1 MIKKLKEIKFFTKV
15 RNKIIFTMLISL
27 ICSFIAFFTIAELGA
42 TYIFKGFET
51 YLNSNELSANSQ
63 TDNGKNTDIT
73 MELEEK
79 YFIFNVYLVAVL
91 IFIFIFFIISLA
103 FFFDKRTKYLKYI
116 TSSLAGL
123 SKGDFYI
130 KLKVDGNDEI
140 SFLADRINMMAE
152 KIQDKFEE
160 ERLLEKSKNTLIANL
175 SHDLKS
181 PLTSIIGYL
190 TLVKESP
197 NLTEI
202 EKSYIN
208 TIFKNSQRLKN
219 RLDELF
225 EFTKLNNTNLIL
237 NYDRVNISKLT
248 KQYQQEE
255 NSILENLGFKT
266 ETDIQE
272 NIYLDIDIERF
283 IRIFDNVYTNVKKYG
298 TKPGEFSVKLEKK
311 ENKIHLSFKNYF
323 INYREIDLVKIFD
336 EFYRADEAR
345 SDKDSAGLGLFI
357 VKRIV
362 ELHNGRV
369 WADMEY
375 NKYFVINIEF
385 KLNNEIAVNEK
396 DEL

>member
-1 MIKKLKEIKFFTKV
+1 MIRAFRSIRFFTKI
-15 RNKIIFTMLISL
+15 RNKIILTMLVSL

-42 TYIFKGFET
+42 SFIFKGFET
-51 YLNSNELSANSQ
+51 YLNQVEDTKLP
-63 TDNGKNTDIT
+63 TDNNKEKEIEK
-73 MELEEK
+73 ELDKK
-79 YFIFNVYLVAVL
+79 YIIFNVYLVAVL

-103 FFFDKRTKYLKYI
+103 FLFDKRTKYLKYI

-123 SKGDFYI
+123 TDGDFYI

-152 KIQDKFEE
+152 KIQEKFEE

-190 TLVKESP
+190 TLVKESN
-197 NLTEI
+197 NLTNI
-202 EKSYIN
+202 EKSYID
-208 TIFKNSQRLKN
+208 TIFKNSLRLKT

-225 EFTKLNNTNLIL
+225 EFTKLNNTNLKL
-237 NYDRVNISKLT
+237 NYERVNISKLT
-248 KQYQQEE
+248 RQYHQEQ
-255 NSILENLGFKT
+255 NSILESMGFKT
-266 ETDIQE
+266 NVNIEE
-272 NIYLDIDIERF
+272 NIYMDIDVERF
-283 IRIFDNVYTNVKKYG
+283 IRIFDNVYTNVKKYA
-298 TKPGEFSVKLEKK
+298 TVPGEFSVNLTKDS
-311 ENKIHLSFKNYF
+311 ENVSLSFKNYLVNF
-323 INYREIDLVKIFD
+323 KEIDLIKIFD

-369 WADMEY
+369 WADIEK
-375 NKYFVINIEF
+375 NKYFCINIEF
-385 KLNNEIAVNEK
+385 SLEK
-396 DEL
+396 YYDLKIKN

>member
-1 MIKKLKEIKFFTKV
+1 MIKKLKEIKFLNKI
-15 RNKIIFTMLISL
+15 RNKIILTMLISL

-42 TYIFKGFET
+42 SYIFKGFET
-51 YLNSNELSANSQ
+51 YLNSAEAGQLKTNNSKEVDISKEL
-63 TDNGKNTDIT
+63 DK
-73 MELEEK
+73 K
-79 YFIFNVYLVAVL
+79 YFIFNVYLVSVL
-91 IFIFIFFIISLA
+91 IFIFIFFIVSLA

-116 TSSLAGL
+116 TSSLAGM

-152 KIQDKFEE
+152 KIQEKFEE

-190 TLVKESP
+190 TLVKGSA
-197 NLTEI
+197 NLTAT
-202 EKSYIN
+202 EKSYIE
-208 TIFKNSQRLKN
+208 TIAKNSQRLKT

-225 EFTKLNNTNLIL
+225 EFTKLNNANLKL
-237 NYDRVNISKLT
+237 NCERVNISKLT
-248 KQYQQEE
+248 KQYHQEQ
-255 NSILENLGFKT
+255 NSILETLDFKT
-266 ETDIQE
+266 SSEIEE
-272 NIYLDIDIERF
+272 NIYLNIDVERF

-298 TKPGEFSVKLEKK
+298 TKPGEFSVKLHK
-311 ENKIHLSFKNYF
+311 EEDKVYLSFKNYF
-323 INYREIDLVKIFD
+323 VNYREIDLVRIFD

-369 WADMEY
+369 WADIED
-375 NKYFVINIEF
+375 KYFLVKIEF
-385 KLNNEIAVNEK
+385 KIENEIDMKK
-396 DEL
+396 DEA

>member
-1 MIKKLKEIKFFTKV
+1 MIRAFRSIRFFTKI
-15 RNKIIFTMLISL
+15 RNKIILTMLVSL

-42 TYIFKGFET
+42 SFIFKGFET
-51 YLNSNELSANSQ
+51 YLNRVEDTKVP
-63 TDNGKNTDIT
+63 TDNSK
-73 MELEEK
+73 EK
-79 YFIFNVYLVAVL
+79 EIAKQLDKKYIIFNVYLVAVL

-103 FFFDKRTKYLKYI
+103 FLFDKRTKYLKYI

-123 SKGDFYI
+123 SDGDFYI

-152 KIQDKFEE
+152 KIQEKFEE

-190 TLVKESP
+190 TLVKESN
-197 NLTEI
+197 NLTNI
-202 EKSYIN
+202 EKSYID
-208 TIFKNSQRLKN
+208 TIFKNSLRLKT

-225 EFTKLNNTNLIL
+225 EFTKLNNANLKL
-237 NYDRVNISKLT
+237 NYEKVNISKLT
-248 KQYQQEE
+248 RQYHQEQ
-255 NSILENLGFKT
+255 NSILEAMGFKT
-266 ETDIQE
+266 NVNIEE
-272 NIYLDIDIERF
+272 NIYMDIDVERF
-283 IRIFDNVYTNVKKYG
+283 IRIFDNIYTNVKKYA
-298 TKPGEFSVKLEKK
+298 TVPGEFTVNLTKDSESVS
-311 ENKIHLSFKNYF
+311 LSFKNCLVNF
-323 INYREIDLVKIFD
+323 KEIDLIKIFD

-369 WADMEY
+369 WADIEK
-375 NKYFVINIEF
+375 NKYFCINIEF
-385 KLNNEIAVNEK
+385 SLEK
-396 DEL
+396 YCDLK

>member
-1 MIKKLKEIKFFTKV
+1 MIRAFRSIRFFTKI
-15 RNKIIFTMLISL
+15 RNKIILTMLISL

-42 TYIFKGFET
+42 SFIFKGFET
-51 YLNSNELSANSQ
+51 YLNQVEDTKIP
-63 TDNGKNTDIT
+63 TDNNKEKEIEK
-73 MELEEK
+73 ELDKK
-79 YFIFNVYLVAVL
+79 YIIFNVYLVAVL

-103 FFFDKRTKYLKYI
+103 FLFDKRTKYLKYI

-123 SKGDFYI
+123 TDGDFYI

-152 KIQDKFEE
+152 KIQEKFEE

-190 TLVKESP
+190 TLVKESN
-197 NLTEI
+197 NLTNI
-202 EKSYIN
+202 EKSYID
-208 TIFKNSQRLKN
+208 TIFKNSLRLKT

-225 EFTKLNNTNLIL
+225 EFTKLNNTNLSL
-237 NYDRVNISKLT
+237 NYEKVNISKLT
-248 KQYQQEE
+248 RQYHQEQ
-255 NSILENLGFKT
+255 NSILEAMGFKT
-266 ETDIQE
+266 NVNIEE
-272 NIYLDIDIERF
+272 NIYMDIDVERF
-283 IRIFDNVYTNVKKYG
+283 IRIFDNVYTNVKKYA
-298 TKPGEFSVKLEKK
+298 TVPGEFTVNLTKDS
-311 ENKIHLSFKNYF
+311 ENVSLSFKNYLVNF
-323 INYREIDLVKIFD
+323 KEIDLIKIFD

-369 WADMEY
+369 WADIEK
-375 NKYFVINIEF
+375 NKYFCINIEF
-385 KLNNEIAVNEK
+385 SLEK
-396 DEL
+396 YCDLK

>member
-1 MIKKLKEIKFFTKV
+1 MIKKLKEIKFFTKI

-42 TYIFKGFET
+42 SYIFKGFET
-51 YLNSNELSANSQ
+51 YLNSSIGHDPKVDNS
-63 TDNGKNTDIT
+63 K
-73 MELEEK
+73 ELEIAGELDKK
-79 YFIFNVYLVAVL
+79 YFIFNVYLIAVL

-116 TSSLAGL
+116 TSSLAGM

-130 KLKVDGNDEI
+130 KLKVDGKDEI

-197 NLTEI
+197 NLTKT

-225 EFTKLNNTNLIL
+225 EFTKLNNTNLKL
-237 NYDRVNISKLT
+237 NYEKVNISKLT
-248 KQYQQEE
+248 KQYHQEE

-266 ETDIQE
+266 EMDIEE
-272 NIYLDIDIERF
+272 NIYFDIDVERF

-298 TKPGEFSVKLEKK
+298 TRPGEFGVKLQKK
-311 ENKIHLSFKNYF
+311 ENKIFLSFKNYF
-323 INYREIDLVKIFD
+323 INNREIDLVRIFD
-336 EFYRADEAR
+336 EFYRADESR

-362 ELHNGRV
+362 ELHNGKV
-369 WADMEY
+369 WAEMG
-375 NKYFVINIEF
+375 NSKYFTVNIEF
-385 KLNNEIAVNEK
+385 SIINEIEVNKK
-396 DEL
+396 DES

>member
-1 MIKKLKEIKFFTKV
+1 MIRAFRSIRFFTKI
-15 RNKIIFTMLISL
+15 RNKIILTMLVSL

-42 TYIFKGFET
+42 SFIFKGFET
-51 YLNSNELSANSQ
+51 YLNRVEDTKIP
-63 TDNGKNTDIT
+63 TDNSK
-73 MELEEK
+73 EK
-79 YFIFNVYLVAVL
+79 EIAKQLDKKYIIFNVYLVAVL

-103 FFFDKRTKYLKYI
+103 FLFDKRTKYLKYI

-123 SKGDFYI
+123 TDGDFYI

-152 KIQDKFEE
+152 KIQEKFEE

-190 TLVKESP
+190 TLVKESN
-197 NLTEI
+197 NLNSV
-202 EKSYIN
+202 EKSYID
-208 TIFKNSQRLKN
+208 TIFKNSLRLKT

-225 EFTKLNNTNLIL
+225 EFTKLNNANLKL
-237 NYDRVNISKLT
+237 NYEKVNISKLT
-248 KQYQQEE
+248 RQYHQEQ
-255 NSILENLGFKT
+255 NSILEAMGFKT
-266 ETDIQE
+266 NVNIEE
-272 NIYLDIDIERF
+272 NIYMDIDVERF
-283 IRIFDNVYTNVKKYG
+283 IRIFDNVYTNVKKYA
-298 TKPGEFSVKLEKK
+298 TVPGEFSVNLTKNSEKVS
-311 ENKIHLSFKNYF
+311 LSFKNYLVNF
-323 INYREIDLVKIFD
+323 KEIDLIKIFD

-369 WADMEY
+369 WADIEK
-375 NKYFVINIEF
+375 NKYFCINIEF
-385 KLNNEIAVNEK
+385 SLEKYCDLN
-396 DEL
+396 

>member
-1 MIKKLKEIKFFTKV
+1 MIRAFRSIRFFTKI
-15 RNKIIFTMLISL
+15 RNKIILTMLVSL

-42 TYIFKGFET
+42 SFIFKGFET
-51 YLNSNELSANSQ
+51 YLNQVEDTKLP
-63 TDNGKNTDIT
+63 TDNNKEKEIEK
-73 MELEEK
+73 ELDKK
-79 YFIFNVYLVAVL
+79 YIIFNVYLVAVL

-103 FFFDKRTKYLKYI
+103 FLFDKRTKYLKYI

-123 SKGDFYI
+123 TDGDFYI

-152 KIQDKFEE
+152 KIQEKFEE

-190 TLVKESP
+190 TLVKESN
-197 NLTEI
+197 NLTNI
-202 EKSYIN
+202 EKSYID
-208 TIFKNSQRLKN
+208 TIFKNSLRLKT

-225 EFTKLNNTNLIL
+225 EFTKLNNTNLKL
-237 NYDRVNISKLT
+237 NYERVNISKLT
-248 KQYQQEE
+248 RQYHQEQ
-255 NSILENLGFKT
+255 NSILESMGFKT
-266 ETDIQE
+266 NVNIEE
-272 NIYLDIDIERF
+272 NIYMDIDVERF
-283 IRIFDNVYTNVKKYG
+283 IRIFDNVYTNVKKYA
-298 TKPGEFSVKLEKK
+298 TVPGEFSVNLTKDS
-311 ENKIHLSFKNYF
+311 ENVSLSFKNYLVNF
-323 INYREIDLVKIFD
+323 KEIDLIKIFD

-369 WADMEY
+369 WADIEK
-375 NKYFVINIEF
+375 NKYFCINIEF
-385 KLNNEIAVNEK
+385 SLEK
-396 DEL
+396 YCDLKIKN

>member
-1 MIKKLKEIKFFTKV
+1 MIRAFRSIRFFTKI
-15 RNKIIFTMLISL
+15 RNKIILTMLVSL

-42 TYIFKGFET
+42 SFIFKGFET
-51 YLNSNELSANSQ
+51 YLNRVEDTKIP
-63 TDNGKNTDIT
+63 TDNSK
-73 MELEEK
+73 EK
-79 YFIFNVYLVAVL
+79 EIAKQLDKKYIIFNVYLVAVL

-103 FFFDKRTKYLKYI
+103 FLFDKRTKYLKYI

-123 SKGDFYI
+123 TDGDFYI

-152 KIQDKFEE
+152 KIQEKFEE

-190 TLVKESP
+190 TLVKESN
-197 NLTEI
+197 NLNSV
-202 EKSYIN
+202 EKSYID
-208 TIFKNSQRLKN
+208 TIFKNSLRLKT

-225 EFTKLNNTNLIL
+225 EFTKLNNANLKL
-237 NYDRVNISKLT
+237 NNEKVNISKLT
-248 KQYQQEE
+248 RQYHQEQ
-255 NSILENLGFKT
+255 NSILEAMGFKT
-266 ETDIQE
+266 NVNIEE
-272 NIYLDIDIERF
+272 NIYMDIDVERF
-283 IRIFDNVYTNVKKYG
+283 IRIFDNVYTNVKKYA
-298 TKPGEFSVKLEKK
+298 TVPGEFSVNLTKNSEKVS
-311 ENKIHLSFKNYF
+311 LSFKNYLVNF
-323 INYREIDLVKIFD
+323 KEIDLIKIFD

-369 WADMEY
+369 WADIEK
-375 NKYFVINIEF
+375 NKYFCINIEF
-385 KLNNEIAVNEK
+385 SLEK
-396 DEL
+396 YCDLK

>member
-1 MIKKLKEIKFFTKV
+1 MIKKLKEIKFFTKI
-15 RNKIIFTMLISL
+15 RNKIILTMLISL

-42 TYIFKGFET
+42 SYIFKGFET
-51 YLNSNELSANSQ
+51 YLNSSESGQMRTNNSKEVDIAKEL
-63 TDNGKNTDIT
+63 DK
-73 MELEEK
+73 K
-79 YFIFNVYLVAVL
+79 YLIFNVYLVAVL
-91 IFIFIFFIISLA
+91 VFIFIFFIVSLA

-116 TSSLAGL
+116 TSSLAGM

-140 SFLADRINMMAE
+140 SFLANRINMMAE
-152 KIQDKFEE
+152 KIQEKFEE

-190 TLVKESP
+190 TLVKGSA
-197 NLTEI
+197 NLTAT
-202 EKSYIN
+202 EKSYIE

-225 EFTKLNNTNLIL
+225 EFTKLNNTNLQL
-237 NYDRVNISKLT
+237 NCERVNISKLT
-248 KQYQQEE
+248 KQYHQEQ
-255 NSILENLGFKT
+255 NSILETLEFKT
-266 ETDIQE
+266 ASDIEE
-272 NIYLDIDIERF
+272 NIYLNIDVERF

-298 TKPGEFSVKLEKK
+298 TKPGEFFVKLYKK
-311 ENKIHLSFKNYF
+311 ENKVYLSFKNYF
-323 INYREIDLVKIFD
+323 VNYKEIDLVRIFD

-369 WADMEY
+369 WADIED
-375 NKYFVINIEF
+375 KYFIVNIEF
-385 KLNNEIAVNEK
+385 TVINEIENKK
-396 DEL
+396 DEV

>member
-1 MIKKLKEIKFFTKV
+1 MIRAFRSIRFFTKI
-15 RNKIIFTMLISL
+15 RNKIILTMLVSL

-42 TYIFKGFET
+42 SFIFKGFET
-51 YLNSNELSANSQ
+51 YLNRVEDTKVP
-63 TDNGKNTDIT
+63 TDNSK
-73 MELEEK
+73 EK
-79 YFIFNVYLVAVL
+79 EIAKQLDKKYIIFNVYLVAVL

-103 FFFDKRTKYLKYI
+103 FLFDKRTKYLKYI

-123 SKGDFYI
+123 SDGDFYI

-152 KIQDKFEE
+152 KIQEKFEE

-190 TLVKESP
+190 TLVKESN
-197 NLTEI
+197 NLTNI
-202 EKSYIN
+202 EKSYID
-208 TIFKNSQRLKN
+208 TIFKNSLRLKT

-225 EFTKLNNTNLIL
+225 EFTKLNNANLKL
-237 NYDRVNISKLT
+237 NYEKVNISKLT
-248 KQYQQEE
+248 RQYHQEQ
-255 NSILENLGFKT
+255 NSILEAMGFKT
-266 ETDIQE
+266 NVNIEE
-272 NIYLDIDIERF
+272 NIYMDIDVERF
-283 IRIFDNVYTNVKKYG
+283 IRIFDNIYTNVKKYA
-298 TKPGEFSVKLEKK
+298 TVPGEFTVNLTKDSESVS
-311 ENKIHLSFKNYF
+311 LSFKNYLVNF
-323 INYREIDLVKIFD
+323 KEIDLIKIFD

-369 WADMEY
+369 WADIEK
-375 NKYFVINIEF
+375 NKYFCINIEF
-385 KLNNEIAVNEK
+385 SLEK
-396 DEL
+396 YCDLK

>member
-1 MIKKLKEIKFFTKV
+1 MIKKLKEIKFFTKI
-15 RNKIIFTMLISL
+15 RNKIILTMLISL

-42 TYIFKGFET
+42 SYIFKGFET
-51 YLNSNELSANSQ
+51 YLNSSESTQMRTNNSKEVDIAKEL
-63 TDNGKNTDIT
+63 DK
-73 MELEEK
+73 K
-79 YFIFNVYLVAVL
+79 YLIFNVYLVAVL
-91 IFIFIFFIISLA
+91 VFIFIFFIVSLA

-116 TSSLAGL
+116 TSSLAGM

-140 SFLADRINMMAE
+140 SFLANRINMMAE
-152 KIQDKFEE
+152 KIQEKFEE

-190 TLVKESP
+190 TLVKGSA
-197 NLTEI
+197 NLTAT
-202 EKSYIN
+202 EKSYIE

-225 EFTKLNNTNLIL
+225 EFTKLNNTNLKL
-237 NYDRVNISKLT
+237 NCERVNISKLT
-248 KQYQQEE
+248 KQYHQEQ
-255 NSILENLGFKT
+255 NSILETLEFKT
-266 ETDIQE
+266 AYDIEE
-272 NIYLDIDIERF
+272 NIYLNIDVERF

-298 TKPGEFSVKLEKK
+298 TKPGEFFVKLYKK
-311 ENKIHLSFKNYF
+311 ENKVYLSFKNYF
-323 INYREIDLVKIFD
+323 VNYTEIDLVRIFD

-369 WADMEY
+369 WADIED
-375 NKYFVINIEF
+375 KYFIVNIEF
-385 KLNNEIAVNEK
+385 TVPDEIEKKK
-396 DEL
+396 DEV

>member
-1 MIKKLKEIKFFTKV
+1 MIRAFRSIRFFTKI
-15 RNKIIFTMLISL
+15 RNKIILTMLVSL

-42 TYIFKGFET
+42 SFIFKGFET
-51 YLNSNELSANSQ
+51 YLNQVEDTKLP
-63 TDNGKNTDIT
+63 TDNNKEKEIEK
-73 MELEEK
+73 ELDKK
-79 YFIFNVYLVAVL
+79 YIIFNVYLVAVL

-103 FFFDKRTKYLKYI
+103 FLFDKRTKYLKYI

-123 SKGDFYI
+123 TDGDFYI

-152 KIQDKFEE
+152 KIQEKFEE

-190 TLVKESP
+190 TLVKESN
-197 NLTEI
+197 NLTNI
-202 EKSYIN
+202 EKSYID
-208 TIFKNSQRLKN
+208 TIFKNSLRLKT

-225 EFTKLNNTNLIL
+225 EFTKLNNTNLKL
-237 NYDRVNISKLT
+237 NYERVNISKLT
-248 KQYQQEE
+248 RQYHQEQ
-255 NSILENLGFKT
+255 NSILESMGFKT
-266 ETDIQE
+266 NVNIEE
-272 NIYLDIDIERF
+272 NIYMDIDVERF
-283 IRIFDNVYTNVKKYG
+283 IRIFDNVYTNVKKYA
-298 TKPGEFSVKLEKK
+298 TVPGEFSVNLTKDSEKVS
-311 ENKIHLSFKNYF
+311 LSFKNYLVNF
-323 INYREIDLVKIFD
+323 KEIDLIKIFD

-369 WADMEY
+369 WADIEK
-375 NKYFVINIEF
+375 NKYFCINIEF
-385 KLNNEIAVNEK
+385 SLEK
-396 DEL
+396 YYDLKIKN